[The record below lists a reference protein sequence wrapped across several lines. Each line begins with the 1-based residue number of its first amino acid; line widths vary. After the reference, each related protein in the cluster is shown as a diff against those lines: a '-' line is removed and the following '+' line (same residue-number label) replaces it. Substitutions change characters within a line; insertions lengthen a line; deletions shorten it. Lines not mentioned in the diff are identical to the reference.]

1 MFKKAISHQYGR
13 FFGGEIVVEMQI
25 RQSEPETEKVSTTNI
40 DVTEI
45 IDKVGGF
52 VDNIREMSGK
62 PMDASVG
69 SFNFSVGKMNGEFN
83 LSLNTKIAIKPK

>member
-1 MFKKAISHQYGR
+1 M
-13 FFGGEIVVEMQI
+13 VEMQI
-25 RQSEPETEKVSTTNI
+25 RQSEPEKEKVSTTHI

-52 VDNIREMSGK
+52 VDNIKEMSGK
-62 PMDASVG
+62 PMDVSVG

-83 LSLNTKIAIKPK
+83 LSFNTKIAIKPK